1 MQRRALPTLA
11 GPRTAVKRS
20 DTDDGK
26 GPLPGWTEPEPGV
39 FRARAGDT
47 VPGFIVPGF
56 DPPDRTAP
64 GFDPPDRTRPGYEPP
79 RRARPPAPAGRP
91 LAPAGRP
98 RPRRLRK
105 LIRRSAAVLG
115 VLVFLAV
122 AGFAVLLFVTP
133 PASRAEALA
142 RAQARSHGTAYPGP
156 PVPARFA
163 QALVATED
171 HRFYQDPGIDPIA
184 VGRVALGYLTGHGA
198 QQGGATLTQQLAKM
212 LYAPAGSGL
221 TSEAE
226 QVALAVKLNFTYS
239 KPQILQMY
247 ADVAYFGQNY
257 YSLGA
262 ASCRYFGLP
271 PARLSWTQ
279 AAMLAGLVQAPSAY
293 DPLTHP
299 VLAREREQHVI
310 GRLVATGT
318 LTAAQGRAALA
329 RPLRLVPPRLA
340 RAAPAQGTPTC
351 GRTRT

>member
-1 MQRRALPTLA
+1 MTGRGQ
-11 GPRTAVKRS
+11 V
-20 DTDDGK
+20 
-26 GPLPGWTEPEPGV
+26 PGRKDPEPYV

-56 DPPDRTAP
+56 DPPDRNQPDRNPP
-64 GFDPPDRTRPGYEPP
+64 GFDPPRHSGP
-79 RRARPPAPAGRP
+79 RG
-91 LAPAGRP
+91 PAGRP

-122 AGFAVLLFVTP
+122 AGFAALLFITP
-133 PASRAEALA
+133 SAGRAQALA
-142 RAQARSHGTAYPGP
+142 RAQARAHGVAYPGP

-184 VGRVALGYLTGHGA
+184 AGRVVLGYLTGKGA

-212 LYAPAGSGL
+212 LYTPGGSTL
-221 TSEAE
+221 ASEAE
-226 QVALAVKLNFTYS
+226 QIALAVKLNFTYS

-262 ASCRYFGLP
+262 ASCGYFGVP
-271 PARLSWTQ
+271 PARLTWTQ

-299 VLAREREQHVI
+299 ALAREREQHVI
-310 GRLVATGT
+310 GRLVATGA
-318 LTAAQGRAALA
+318 LTAAQAKAALA
-329 RPLRLVPPRLA
+329 QPLGLVPARLA
-340 RAAPAQGTPTC
+340 RPAPAQGTPTC
-351 GRTRT
+351 GKTRT